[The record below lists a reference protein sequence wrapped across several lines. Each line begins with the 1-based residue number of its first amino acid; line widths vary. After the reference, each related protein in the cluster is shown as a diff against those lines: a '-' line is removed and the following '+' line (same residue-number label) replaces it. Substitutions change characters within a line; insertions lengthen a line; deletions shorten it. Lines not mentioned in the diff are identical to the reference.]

1 MQDVIIETHDTRKQ
15 T

>member
-1 MQDVIIETHDTRKQ
+1 MQNVIIETHDTRKQ